1 MRAGFLRRFLSGLV
15 DLMIVISIIYLA
27 FTLFGN
33 NYFKGQ
39 VENYDDV
46 DSNLNEVLDAYDVS
60 KAQVNLAYDEAKEL
74 AGDDDDAVGEA
85 YLIYKNQISVLNQ
98 HYAQDTSVYQR
109 LLYTYN
115 VGTIYFYTI
124 GIGLLLGI
132 IILSLKGLT
141 PGRRLMKIELG
152 GDASIFNI
160 IVHDLLLKYILM
172 IVLILFSPYLAFII
186 IPAYVIL
193 DVLMIMLSKDKTT
206 LRDRISKIYVV
217 QKEKRTFQVSDN
229 QLNSN

>member
-1 MRAGFLRRFLSGLV
+1 MRAGFLRRLLSGLV
-15 DLMIVISIIYLA
+15 DLIIVIFVVYLA
-27 FTLFGN
+27 FTLFGSP
-33 NYFKGQ
+33 YLQKQ
-39 VENYDDV
+39 VENYDEV
-46 DSNLNEVLDAYDVS
+46 EENLNSVLDAYDVS
-60 KAQVNLAYDEAKEL
+60 KAQINLAYDEAKEL

-124 GIGLLLGI
+124 GIGLLLA
-132 IILSLKGLT
+132 ILVLALKGLT

-152 GDASIFNI
+152 GDTSIFNI
-160 IVHDLLLKYILM
+160 IVHDLLLKYILV
-172 IVLILFSPYLAFII
+172 ILLILFSPYLAFIV
-186 IPAYVIL
+186 IPAYFIL
-193 DVLMIMLSKDKTT
+193 DILMIMLSKDKTT
-206 LRDRISKIYVV
+206 LRDRISKIFVV

-229 QLNSN
+229 QLN